1 MDFATMTTEE
11 IMAMVSTGKLTK
23 AQMQEAFAA
32 MAAVAAAASAKVKQ
46 LEEKARAPRGKRALE
61 KEQREKAVSKIIEAI
76 EEGNHFAT
84 SQEIGETISWLTG
97 SEKPVA
103 YATVRGL
110 FKDRG
115 YDIWVRPVFVKV
127 TP

>member
-1 MDFATMTTEE
+1 MDFATMTTSE
-11 IMAMVSTGKLTK
+11 IMDLVSTGKLTK
-23 AQMQEAFAA
+23 AQMAEAFSV
-32 MAAVAAAASAKVKQ
+32 MASVASAAQNKVRQ
-46 LEEKARAPRGKRALE
+46 LEEQQRAPRGKRALE

-84 SQEIGETISWLTG
+84 SQEIGEMISWLTG